1 MAVRISTAKHP
12 LIQALAS
19 GSADALKQY
28 IATLDDEALFE
39 LYREIRLV
47 WLFHAEDE
55 PLRKKATEAWRDEAL
70 TIAYLAKEVR
80 RGAIHD
86 EIEAEVAKLSHPELY
101 RGLLAHYAS
110 CRHEA
115 GSTHK
120 RYCATERREALR
132 REFESRFG
140 DMIGLTAEE
149 RD

>member
-19 GSADALKQY
+19 GSADALRQY
-28 IATLDDEALFE
+28 IATLDDNALFD
-39 LYREIRLV
+39 LHLDIRKV

-115 GSTHK
+115 ASTYH
-120 RYCATERREALR
+120 RYHATERRQALK
-132 REFESRFG
+132 REFERRFG
-140 DMIGLTAEE
+140 AMIGLDAEKE
-149 RD
+149 